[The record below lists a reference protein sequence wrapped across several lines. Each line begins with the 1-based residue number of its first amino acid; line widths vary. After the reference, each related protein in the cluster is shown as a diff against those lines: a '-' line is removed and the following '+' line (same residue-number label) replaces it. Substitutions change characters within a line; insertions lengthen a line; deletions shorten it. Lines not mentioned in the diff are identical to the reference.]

1 MMRLLA
7 FMMMTTTAVQAQDV
21 PSGQVVT
28 LHEVLIDEVNAQSWL
43 RFRFIAP
50 QIARNGGD
58 VTFAQ
63 AEPDMAHLCQ
73 ATAVPYMAEYALSAD
88 MIVISMSDQIIE
100 FGETNPDATQFF
112 DAFRVENETCIWEA
126 F

>member
-1 MMRLLA
+1 MLRNLMLLLA
-7 FMMMTTTAVQAQDV
+7 FAPAAYAQDV
-21 PSGQVVT
+21 PSGQVVA
-28 LHEVLIDEVNAQSWL
+28 LHEVLIDEVNAQNWL

-50 QIARNGGD
+50 QIARDGGGI
-58 VTFAQ
+58 TFAQ

-73 ATAVPYMAEYALSAD
+73 ATAVPYMAEYGLSAD
-88 MIVISMSDQIIE
+88 MIVISMSDQIVE

>member
-1 MMRLLA
+1 MMRLFALMLLA
-7 FMMMTTTAVQAQDV
+7 SSANAQDV
-21 PSGQVVT
+21 PSGQTIT
-28 LHEVLIDEVNAQSWL
+28 LHEVLIDKVNAQNWL

-50 QIARNGGD
+50 QIARDGGD
-58 VTFAQ
+58 ITFAQ

-73 ATAVPYMAEYALSAD
+73 ATAVPYMAEYDLRAD
-88 MIVISMSDQIIE
+88 MIVISMSDQIVE